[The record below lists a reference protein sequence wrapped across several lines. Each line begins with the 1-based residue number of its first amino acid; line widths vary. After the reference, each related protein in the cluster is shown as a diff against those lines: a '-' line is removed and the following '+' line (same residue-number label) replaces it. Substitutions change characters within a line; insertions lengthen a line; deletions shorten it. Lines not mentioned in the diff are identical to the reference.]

1 VAPQSIGQNLAFINW
16 SVLVALA
23 VGCFGA
29 VVLTRFRTE
38 PTRGF
43 LVFTAA
49 CAAAF
54 GGLAWLSDG
63 ALPATIVDSPVVV
76 DPAWEAPRRAALALF
91 TVLAVV
97 MTVVVARRARG
108 RPVALVGVGGLVV
121 GLAVLVL
128 GALSWGTS
136 TGGSVA
142 FLVQHLLLAAATGGV
157 FGAMVLG
164 HWYLVTPKLAEDPLV
179 LVSRTLLGL
188 MAGLLAFF
196 VVAAGLGLG
205 VPGSDPGGDGPFAV
219 LFGPWALFTWLYL
232 IVGLLFPL
240 VVSWMALQTAKT
252 RSMESAT
259 GLLYINVGTV
269 TAGTIVAAGVF
280 FGAGLFI

>member
-1 VAPQSIGQNLAFINW
+1 MAPQSIGQNLAFINW

-29 VVLTRFRTE
+29 VVLTRFRAE

-43 LVFTAA
+43 MVFTAA

-76 DPAWEAPRRAALALF
+76 DPTWEAPRRAAIALF
-91 TVLAVV
+91 TVLAVT
-97 MTVVVARRARG
+97 MTVFLARRRRG
-108 RPVALVGVGGLVV
+108 LPVAIAGLVV

-128 GALSWGTS
+128 GALSWG
-136 TGGSVA
+136 GSPEGWVT

-219 LFGPWALFTWLYL
+219 LFGPWALFAWLYL
-232 IVGLLFPL
+232 VVGLLFPL

>member
-1 VAPQSIGQNLAFINW
+1 MAPQSIGQNLAFINW

-29 VVLTRFRTE
+29 VALTRFRAE

-76 DPAWEAPRRAALALF
+76 DPTWEAPRRAALALF
-91 TVLAVV
+91 TVLAVT
-97 MTVVVARRARG
+97 MTVFLARRRARG
-108 RPVALVGVGGLVV
+108 LPVAIAGLVV

-219 LFGPWALFTWLYL
+219 LFGPWALFAWLYL
-232 IVGLLFPL
+232 VVGLLFPL

>member
-29 VVLTRFRTE
+29 VVLTRFRAE

-76 DPAWEAPRRAALALF
+76 DPTWEAPRRAAIALF
-91 TVLAVV
+91 TVLAVT
-97 MTVVVARRARG
+97 MTVFLARRRRG
-108 RPVALVGVGGLVV
+108 LPVAIAGLVV

-128 GALSWGTS
+128 GALSWG
-136 TGGSVA
+136 GSPEGWVT

-219 LFGPWALFTWLYL
+219 LFGPWALFAWLYL
-232 IVGLLFPL
+232 VVGLLFPL

>member
-29 VVLTRFRTE
+29 VVLTRFRAE

-43 LVFTAA
+43 MVFTAA

-76 DPAWEAPRRAALALF
+76 DPTWEAPRRAAIALF
-91 TVLAVV
+91 TVLAVT
-97 MTVVVARRARG
+97 MTVFLARRRRG
-108 RPVALVGVGGLVV
+108 LPVAIAGLVV

-128 GALSWGTS
+128 GALSWG
-136 TGGSVA
+136 GSPEGWVT

-219 LFGPWALFTWLYL
+219 LFGPWALFAWLYL
-232 IVGLLFPL
+232 VVGLLFPL